1 MERLNEQD
9 KDSSKGIRDAAS
21 GVAQRLDLRLDF
33 PCLDGVRALAALLVL
48 INHSSAFASGF
59 DSGWSPE
66 PVRIVTGLFG
76 RIGVATFFVISG
88 FLLYRPFVL
97 AHLSGVDGGSA
108 GRFWVRRFARILPG
122 YWIALLGA
130 IALGSAQFLNAGV
143 SGHLTAFGLAQN
155 YRLGGMIFLG
165 IAVAWTLVIEA
176 SFYIFLPGFAWVMS
190 RFGRS
195 DRHHAL
201 RAQIIGLSM
210 LVLIALVTKIYW
222 LVYLQ
227 SNVDLRRTWFP
238 LSQLGFWLPA
248 YLDWFAVGMLLA
260 LCWAWRATG
269 GRLPRLISIF
279 AGYSW
284 FSWLVAAG
292 FTLALTRIGIPL
304 RSFAEF
310 GPMTGFLYDE
320 FALCVGAF
328 LVLPALFAGP
338 SPGMIRRILA
348 SRLAVFLG
356 TISFGIYLWNA
367 TILDFVYRREPLGGG
382 GSWFLYSL
390 ISLVATLFISYIVFI
405 LAERPIRDLAHKWSG
420 SSRLGSS
427 LNAKP
432 SFVIDIGA
440 EQHRLDKW
448 VEARDSSRVSDA
460 VIISCT
466 LGLLLIISLG
476 LPSFRGI
483 FG

>member
-1 MERLNEQD
+1 M
-9 KDSSKGIRDAAS
+9 G
-21 GVAQRLDLRLDF
+21 
-33 PCLDGVRALAALLVL
+33 
-48 INHSSAFASGF
+48 
-59 DSGWSPE
+59 
-66 PVRIVTGLFG
+66 
-76 RIGVATFFVISG
+76 
-88 FLLYRPFVL
+88 
-97 AHLSGVDGGSA
+97 
-108 GRFWVRRFARILPG
+108 RFARILPG

-143 SGHLTAFGLAQN
+143 SGYLTAFGLAQN

-201 RAQIIGLSM
+201 RTQIIGLSM

-227 SNVDLRRTWFP
+227 SNVDLRRTWVP

-269 GRLPRLISIF
+269 GRLPRVVSIF
-279 AGYSW
+279 AAHSW
-284 FSWLVAAG
+284 VSWLVAAG

-310 GPMTGFLYDE
+310 GPMRGFLYDE
-320 FALCVGAF
+320 LALCVGAF

-348 SRLAVFLG
+348 SRFAVFLG

-367 TILDFVYRREPLGGG
+367 TILDFVYRHEPLGVG

-432 SFVIDIGA
+432 SFVIEIGA
-440 EQHRLDKW
+440 ERHRLDKW

-466 LGLLLIISLG
+466 FGLLLIISLG